1 MGKKSTTGY
10 GNSLIAAQA
19 GSSAMS
25 KQISERSKVKIL
37 DANTYYNDILESG
50 KGFYLRRK
58 GK

>member
-1 MGKKSTTGY
+1 MGKKSTTG
-10 GNSLIAAQA
+10 GGGSLIAAQA
-19 GSSAMS
+19 GAAAAS
-25 KQISERSKVKIL
+25 KLISERSKVKIL

>member
-1 MGKKSTTGY
+1 MSKKSTKG
-10 GNSLIAAQA
+10 GGGSLIAAQA
-19 GSSAMS
+19 GSSAAS
-25 KQISERSKVKIL
+25 KLISERSKVKIL

>member
-1 MGKKSTTGY
+1 MGKKSTKG
-10 GNSLIAAQA
+10 GGGSLIAAGA
-19 GSSAMS
+19 GASAAS
-25 KQISERSKVKIL
+25 KLMKERSKVKVL